1 MIKINL
7 KKKKFKNSNLAPI
20 ALFTYNRLEHL
31 KKSLNSLKKNELI
44 KYSDLIIFSDGA
56 KKENERYDVDRVRNF
71 IKNIKGFNS
80 VKIYFRNKNY
90 GLSKNI
96 IFGISQ
102 VLKKYPNVIVLEDD
116 LVVDKFFLDFMNNG
130 LKIYEKN
137 LSVASIHG
145 YIYPVSFP
153 SNVPE
158 YFFIKGADC
167 WGWATWRRAWK
178 GFEKNGKK
186 LLARIDKKNLK
197 ESFNFNNTYDYYQM
211 LKNQT
216 KGKNDSWAV
225 RWYAS
230 AFLKDMFTL
239 YPSKTFVKNIGIDG
253 SGTHGSGNYQ
263 LNSNKISRTK
273 YLEIKKL
280 KIKIEE
286 NFTAKQ
292 KIQSYFIKNSDNWLK
307 KVLKKIF

>member
-1 MIKINL
+1 M
-7 KKKKFKNSNLAPI
+7 KKNNKLSKLAPI
-20 ALFTYNRLEHL
+20 LLFTYNRLDHL
-31 KKSLNSLKKNELI
+31 KKTIYSLEKNFLS

-56 KKENERYDVDRVRNF
+56 KKENEKYDIGRVRNF

-96 IFGISQ
+96 ILGITQ

-116 LVVDKFFLDFMNNG
+116 LVVDKFFLNFMNNG

-145 YIYPVSFP
+145 YIYPISFP

-186 LLARIDKKNLK
+186 LLARIDKKK
-197 ESFNFNNTYDYYQM
+197 FKRKFQF
-211 LKNQT
+211 QQH
-216 KGKNDSWAV
+216 
-225 RWYAS
+225 
-230 AFLKDMFTL
+230 
-239 YPSKTFVKNIGIDG
+239 I
-253 SGTHGSGNYQ
+253 
-263 LNSNKISRTK
+263 
-273 YLEIKKL
+273 
-280 KIKIEE
+280 
-286 NFTAKQ
+286 
-292 KIQSYFIKNSDNWLK
+292 
-307 KVLKKIF
+307 